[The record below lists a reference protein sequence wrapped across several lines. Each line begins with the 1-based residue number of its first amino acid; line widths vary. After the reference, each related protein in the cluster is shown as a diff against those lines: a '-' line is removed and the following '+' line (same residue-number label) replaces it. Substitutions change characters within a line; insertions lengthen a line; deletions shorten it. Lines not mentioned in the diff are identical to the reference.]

1 MTAGRPG
8 GGSKLWRDLAASV
21 VQDVADRVRASA
33 STAEAQVRERM
44 DPSVPHREHPPPAP
58 SPTTPPPR
66 PPALGRELKHLVAQG
81 LRATNDSIT
90 DYQSERERRRVEAPM
105 RRAQGR
111 ATASKA
117 GAAGMGVLAVTLLA
131 GGAGSIAMDMPE
143 YAVPPLVM
151 TAGAGAGAV
160 ALNRRGRRFQDEADR
175 YAQRLGAAS
184 ASAISIHG
192 ASAYTIPLPSTSSLA
207 YDPTRRL
214 VAQKA
219 ALAELL
225 PDVAE
230 IAPELGPLAEESER
244 TLSAYADRVV
254 KLERAQQA
262 ASGSASLDAPLAR
275 AVEQYEDGVDAHQK
289 LVEAAATVMAEL
301 TTPHVPDT
309 ASASISH
316 AADRLHGLA
325 QGLREVRNDITVDL
339 PPPQASTSSD
349 LPIRNEPRPAQPRPR
364 PSKRAHRGTEHAG

>member
-1 MTAGRPG
+1 MTTGRPD

-33 STAEAQVRERM
+33 ADAEAHARARM
-44 DPSVPHREHPPPAP
+44 DPSVPHRVSASPPTAP
-58 SPTTPPPR
+58 TAPGK

-81 LRATNDSIT
+81 LRATNDSISE
-90 DYQSERERRRVEAPM
+90 YQSERERRKVEAPM
-105 RRAQGR
+105 RRAQSR
-111 ATASKA
+111 ATAAKV
-117 GAAGMGVLAVTLLA
+117 GAAGMGVLAVSLLA
-131 GGAGSIAMDMPE
+131 GGAGSIAMEMPE

-151 TAGAGAGAV
+151 TVGAGAGTV
-160 ALNRRGRRFQDEADR
+160 ALSRRGRRYQDEADR

-192 ASAYTIPLPSTSSLA
+192 ASAYTIPMPSPSSLA

-225 PDVAE
+225 TDVSE

-244 TLSAYADRVV
+244 TLSAYADRIV

-262 ASGSASLDAPLAR
+262 ASGSTSLDAPLAR
-275 AVEQYEDGVDAHQK
+275 AVEQYEDGVDAHKK

-301 TTPHVPDT
+301 STPHIPDT
-309 ASASISH
+309 ASVSISD
-316 AADRLHGLA
+316 AADRLQGLA
-325 QGLREVRNDITVDL
+325 QGLREVRSDITIDDPL
-339 PPPQASTSSD
+339 PPSPSRTTEPVAEQ
-349 LPIRNEPRPAQPRPR
+349 PRPARPR